1 MRLIQPIILCLILLL
16 SSLPMDTVSAESQTV
31 CCDSNAIELH
41 LLGPAN
47 AGMMTPFDAELGT
60 EAEEVAITDAVAQE
74 QMLAEWSISPAWPGE
89 FPSSTWEFDIQY
101 EVKNAG
107 GAQINASVEVM
118 IGGETHT
125 GTTDASNSFLPAG
138 SSVLSISIPVDSGSI
153 SGSSSITVTLKAQ
166 TVVFSVPSGDA
177 GLFFRWGTADDDSS
191 INANIPLV
199 DLTIEEPVVEGLDT
213 HISLVIASPW
223 GTSVGAYA
231 NSLEMRINN
240 AALNGDPIQTRSGE
254 YVRLTWTWTAA
265 TGGEQ
270 NITIE
275 ASIQIQSG
283 TPTMSGTAEFTIY
296 PQDDGSGGGG
306 VFYPDEEPLRSDG
319 GGSPLAV
326 QITMDVYEE
335 KDKMVIDRVTTL
347 SIDGEIA
354 YWMRWG
360 FDNIGNEDPA
370 LSQPLRIFRA
380 GAVDDD
386 LRRNRV
392 VDEVEIN
399 EFEHQMVNLA
409 MTYMND
415 GMAIELEELLGNDV
429 TDLIELSFE
438 IDLHKEYKVTPH
450 PLTLTIKTKEIA
462 EKDSVNTLLR
472 HFLIPQA
479 TPIWSS
485 FDLMIQID
493 TDLMSSLTGA
503 ELRTDDDS
511 FESSLKHR
519 RGLSGES
526 IEISQR
532 GIDPSTTFSLT
543 ALPSTNILNAPLSL
557 NLLTL
562 ILLGGGFWFA
572 LTITKDKRRNAL
584 WIELV
589 LVPFVLIT
597 LWYSYPPFTVGAIA
611 CSTVIMWIIT
621 AFASPKRRKVPGEN
635 LPTFPMIDCPACST
649 VNPVTTDTRPF
660 RMPCGGCGRVL
671 KIVD

>member
-1 MRLIQPIILCLILLL
+1 MRLVQPIILCFILLL
-16 SSLPMDTVSAESQTV
+16 SALPMDTVSAESQTV
-31 CCDSNAIELH
+31 CCDSNPIELH
-41 LLGPAN
+41 LQGSAT
-47 AGMMTPFDAELGT
+47 AGMMTPFEAELGT
-60 EAEEVAITDAVAQE
+60 EVEEIAITDAVAQE
-74 QMLAEWSISPAWPGE
+74 QTLAEWSIAPAWPGE
-89 FPSSTWEFDIQY
+89 FPSSTWEFEIQY

-107 GAQINASVEVM
+107 GAQINASVEVT

-125 GTTDASNSFLPAG
+125 GSTDAGNSFLPAG
-138 SSVLSISIPVDSGSI
+138 SSVLSISVPVDSGSI
-153 SGSSSITVTLKAQ
+153 SGSSSITVTLSAQ

-177 GLFFRWGTADDDSS
+177 GLYFRWGTTDDDST
-191 INANIPLV
+191 ITANIPLV

-213 HISLVIASPW
+213 HVSLVIASPW
-223 GTSVGAYA
+223 GTSVGAFA
-231 NSLEMRINN
+231 NSIEVRVNN
-240 AALNGDPIQTRSGE
+240 AALSGDPIQTKSGE
-254 YVRLTWTWTAA
+254 YVRLTWTWIAA
-265 TGGEQ
+265 DGGEQ
-270 NITIE
+270 NITVE
-275 ASIQIQSG
+275 ASIQVQSG
-283 TPTMSGTAEFTIY
+283 TPTMSGSAEFTIY
-296 PQDDGSGGGG
+296 PQDDGTGGGG

-326 QITMDVYEE
+326 QIKMDVYEE

-347 SIDGEIA
+347 TIDGEIA

-360 FDNIGNEDPA
+360 FDNIGNEDPG

-392 VDEVEIN
+392 IDEVEIN

-415 GMAIELEELLGNDV
+415 GMAIELEELVGNDV
-429 TDLIELSFE
+429 TDLIELSFDVE
-438 IDLHKEYKVTPH
+438 LHGEYKVTPH

-472 HFLIPQA
+472 NFLIVQP

-485 FDLMIQID
+485 FDLIIQID

-503 ELRTDDDS
+503 EIKGDDDL
-511 FESSLKHR
+511 ESALSHR
-519 RGLSGES
+519 RGLTGES
-526 IEISQR
+526 LEIIQK
-532 GIDPSTTFSLT
+532 GIDPATTFSLT
-543 ALPSTNILNAPLSL
+543 ALPSTNLLNAPLSL
-557 NLLTL
+557 NLITL
-562 ILLGGGFWFA
+562 ILLGGGFWLA
-572 LTITKDKRRNAL
+572 LNITKDKRRNAL
-584 WIELV
+584 WIELI
-589 LVPFVLIT
+589 LVPFVLVT

-621 AFASPKRRKVPGEN
+621 AFASPKRRGASGEN
-635 LPTFPMIDCPACST
+635 LPTFPLIDCPACST
-649 VNPVTTDTRPF
+649 ANPVTTEARPF